1 MVKNAPIFDGLLL
14 LINISE
20 VKIALFPQS
29 IMLADFLYILVL
41 RLVCLK
47 MFISSQSNL
56 PQLQYCASK
65 LRIFTDFENL
75 SI

>member
-29 IMLADFLYILVL
+29 IMFKDNDHQKQL
-41 RLVCLK
+41 LK
-47 MFISSQSNL
+47 KTL
-56 PQLQYCASK
+56 
-65 LRIFTDFENL
+65 
-75 SI
+75 